1 MKKALSYIIALLA
14 LSSITS
20 QGFSQSVKID
30 SLRSLLSKATIDSSQ
45 IRLNIQLGKEFV
57 NFSSDSSITRYNNAI
72 AISEKV
78 APLKQL
84 NNSNVSKETTIYFGL
99 KSQAFEHLGDIYT
112 NAGNYQL
119 AIDNFSRALA
129 IEKWLNNP
137 KRQVAILSQIGITYF
152 YLGNFDVAIER
163 FEEMLAINQKIDDK
177 LGIAQSYNNIGII
190 YRNQGYYDKA
200 LECYMNSLKI
210 YEKLE
215 FKPGMAKTYNNI
227 GIIHWS
233 QENFSSAIEYYQ
245 KALEINNQTNNKKGI
260 AQCLNNIGIIYDDQ
274 KIFDKA
280 IDYYQQ
286 AQKIHKELGDKQGIL
301 ATYNNLGVIYKTQ
314 ADKTTNAVDREVRC
328 DIAIENF
335 KKSLKLAQELGD
347 KSSIT
352 MIYGNLASLNLLLS
366 EINSKQKHLKK
377 ALEYGHLS
385 YNLAIEIGSIPYQND
400 AASHLNNAYY
410 GLGNID
416 KAYKYSNIYIKTRQD
431 LFNVEKTNAVAN
443 AEAKFNAEKKQQEID
458 KKTILLSNQILETS
472 KQRTIRNAI
481 IIALFMAMLLFA
493 IAYKGYA
500 EKKSKNL
507 VIEEKNAILEQANAE
522 ILAQRDELEAQ
533 RDMLVDHNQKMEE
546 AHNHITDSLHY
557 AQSIQAAILPSEKV
571 LEGISPDYFVF
582 MKPFQVV
589 SGDFFWAVSIEEFRI
604 FGVADCTGHGVPGA
618 FMSILGLNALND
630 VVVRHRMVKP
640 NQILGFLRESVI
652 NALGQNDPDQTH
664 KDGMDMALCVFNTKT
679 RELQYSG
686 ARIPLWIVTE
696 EFSGFLDL
704 NVKKTKSTVSQNNHT
719 LYEIKADIMPVG
731 IAPRMNPFSVST
743 FSLKGCSASIYL
755 ATDGFADQFGGSE
768 NGKYGAAKL
777 KKLLLD
783 NVHKPFP
790 KQKAAIQKEFEKWSG
805 SGNQVDDVTILGIRI

>member
-1 MKKALSYIIALLA
+1 MIFFHV
-14 LSSITS
+14 ITPITLPVLG
-20 QGFSQSVKID
+20 QNAKID
-30 SLRSLLSKATIDSSQ
+30 SLQKLISHNPSDSTLVHLNIELGKAFEEFSPDSSLASYSKA
-45 IRLNIQLGKEFV
+45 LFLLEPLA
-57 NFSSDSSITRYNNAI
+57 SDDNLA
-72 AISEKV
+72 KV
-78 APLKQL
+78 EASNPDAPYYILKSKAL
-84 NNSNVSKETTIYFGL
+84 EGLADLNVSE
-99 KSQAFEHLGDIYT
+99 
-112 NAGNYQL
+112 GNYQL
-119 AIDNFSRALA
+119 AIDLFLKALE
-129 IEKWLNNP
+129 IETQLGNTIK
-137 KRQVAILSQIGITYF
+137 KAAILSQMGIANF
-152 YLGNFDVAIER
+152 YLGNFDQAIEY
-163 FEEMLAINQKIDDK
+163 FEKMLEINQNIDNK
-177 LGIAQSYNNIGII
+177 LGIAQSHNNIGIV
-190 YRNQGYYDKA
+190 YRNQGLYDKA
-200 LECYMNSLKI
+200 LECYMSSLKI
-210 YEKLE
+210 YETLDQKS
-215 FKPGMAKTYNNI
+215 GMAKSYNNI

-233 QENFSSAIEYYQ
+233 QENFSVAIEYYL
-245 KALEINNQTNNKKGI
+245 KALEINKQLNDKQGI

-274 KIFDKA
+274 KNFDKA
-280 IDYYQQ
+280 IDYYQE
-286 AQKIHKELGDKQGIL
+286 AQKTHKELGDKQGIL
-301 ATYNNLGVIYKTQ
+301 ATYNNIGVIYKTQ
-314 ADKTTNAVDREVRC
+314 ADKTTNAVDRKGRC

-335 KKSLKLAQELGD
+335 NKSLKLAQELSD

-352 MIYGNLASLNLLLS
+352 MIYGNLASLHLLLS

-410 GLGNID
+410 GLGNVD
-416 KAYKYSNIYIKTRQD
+416 KAYKYSNIYIKTRQN
-431 LFNVEKTNAVAN
+431 LFNVEKTTALAN

-458 KKTILLSNQILETS
+458 KQNILLSNQILETS

-481 IIALFMAMLLFA
+481 VIALFLAMLLFA

-571 LEGISPDYFVF
+571 LEGISPHYFVF

-589 SGDFFWAVSIEEFRI
+589 SGDFFWAVSIEEYRI
-604 FGVADCTGHGVPGA
+604 FCVADCTGHGVPGA

-630 VVVRHRMVKP
+630 VVVRHRMVQP
-640 NQILGFLRESVI
+640 NQILGYLRESVI

-696 EFSGFLDL
+696 EFSNFFVL
-704 NVKKTKSTVSQNNHT
+704 NEKSTKTTITQNGHK
-719 LYEIKADIMPVG
+719 LYEIKANIMPVG
-731 IAPRMNPFSVST
+731 IAPRMNPFTLNS
-743 FSLKGCSASIYL
+743 FSLKGCSANIYL
-755 ATDGFADQFGGSE
+755 ATDGFADQFGGNE
-768 NGKYGAAKL
+768 NGKFGSVKL

-783 NVHKPFP
+783 NIHKPFP
-790 KQKAAIQKEFEKWSG
+790 KQKVAIQKEFDKWTG
-805 SGNQVDDVTILGIRI
+805 TGNQVDDVTILGIRL